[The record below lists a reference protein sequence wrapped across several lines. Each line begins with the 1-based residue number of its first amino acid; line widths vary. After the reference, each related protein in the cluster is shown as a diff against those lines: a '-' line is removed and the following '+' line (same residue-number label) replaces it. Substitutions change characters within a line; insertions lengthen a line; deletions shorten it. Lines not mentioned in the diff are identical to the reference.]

1 MAEVRLIIG
10 MRHYM
15 VACSDGE
22 EAHLYNLGRIVAEK
36 VKEAEEAT
44 GGLNESRGL
53 LFASL
58 LLADA
63 LADKGSGKK
72 EEGGSTSSRTDNPA
86 PGTYLPESQIMEELA
101 VKIENLAS
109 RIESFADR
117 LEQG

>member
-36 VKEAEEAT
+36 VKEAEEAA

-63 LADKGSGKK
+63 LADKTGRQK
-72 EEGGSTSSRTDNPA
+72 ENGQDSLPKAEHPA
-86 PGTYLPESQIMEELA
+86 PGTPLPESQIMEDLA
-101 VKIENLAS
+101 IKIENLAS

-117 LEQG
+117 LERE